1 MKIQITK
8 NGIGLELPTYATVGS
23 AGMDLRAAID
33 NNVVL
38 NPSERV
44 LIPTGIKIALP
55 KNFVADVRSRSGLA
69 LKNGIVVL
77 NAPGTIDSDFRG
89 EIGVILVNLGSD
101 SFVIERGMR
110 IAQLVILPY
119 SRVDLE
125 VVQELEDTDRSC
137 GGYGSTGI
145 K

>member
-89 EIGVILVNLGSD
+89 EIGVILINLGSD